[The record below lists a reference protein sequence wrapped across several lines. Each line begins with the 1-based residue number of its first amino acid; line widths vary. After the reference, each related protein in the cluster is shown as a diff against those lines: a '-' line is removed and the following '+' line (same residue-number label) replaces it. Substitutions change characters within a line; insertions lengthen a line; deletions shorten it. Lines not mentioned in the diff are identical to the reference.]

1 MVIQFNVQYHD
12 HLISAVMS
20 VNQLQALN
28 FNYNRSISSLTYE
41 YKYNLLILTFT
52 LLNLQILSAQ
62 YLVFPLF
69 SLSLN
74 HHSTC
79 YF

>member
-12 HLISAVMS
+12 HLISAVIVL

-28 FNYNRSISSLTYE
+28 FNYSRSISSLTYE

-52 LLNLQILSAQ
+52 LLNSQILSAL

-69 SLSLN
+69 S
-74 HHSTC
+74 
-79 YF
+79 F